1 MNMNPD
7 ETPEQRW
14 TVQFI
19 RGKFPVDGID
29 DDTLRAMNHWVRAR
43 LSRIEKDRQVGYEK
57 TEISREDCF
66 RMILDFY
73 EAGMKCPDCGRT
85 TKFNDPSTMLS
96 PSLDHMRA
104 KSVHYRTGWRITCH
118 VCNSLKGDM
127 ESETWRAILGHFPE
141 SLRGM
146 FVVELYQAN
155 RAAFTL
161 AWKVENALRK
171 FKDQMSEGAFSE
183 LTAILQRKE

>member
-1 MNMNPD
+1 MNPNSG

-14 TVQFI
+14 TIQLI
-19 RGKFPVDGID
+19 RGKFPVDGMD
-29 DDTLRAMNHWVRAR
+29 DDTLREMSRWAYAR
-43 LSRIEKDRQVGYEK
+43 LGRIEKDRQVGYEK
-57 TEISREDCF
+57 TQISRDDCF
-66 RMILDFY
+66 RLILGFY
-73 EAGMKCPDCGRT
+73 REGMKCPDCGRT

-104 KSVHYRTGWRITCH
+104 KSVHYKTGWRITCH

-127 ESETWRAILGHFPE
+127 EYETWHAILGYFPE
-141 SLRGM
+141 NLRGM

-161 AWKVENALRK
+161 AWKIENALRK
-171 FKDQMSEGAFSE
+171 FKNQMSEGAFSE
-183 LTAILQRKE
+183 LTAILQRRE